1 MTAEAKSG
9 APWTPDSSSYRH
21 FQIDTGRVRTEFH
34 DALAHE
40 RGAMRKLVLDRSHV
54 NLLRWE
60 DANQVTRA
68 AARELWQ
75 RMEAARIRVSPPAGT
90 VGR

>member
-1 MTAEAKSG
+1 MRLLIAEHSQA
-9 APWTPDSSSYRH
+9 
-21 FQIDTGRVRTEFH
+21 
-34 DALAHE
+34 
-40 RGAMRKLVLDRSHV
+40 

-75 RMEAARIRVSPPAGT
+75 RMEAAKTRAASAMTLASGA
-90 VGR
+90 